1 MPSLLCPNI
10 IFLPFILYIHFT
22 LNDEK
27 CQIILNEKIDKWVG
41 MVYCSISLNLKWRNI
56 KMLEELRQCG
66 VCPFRC
72 KVNRLEGKIGRC
84 GCNDK
89 IKIALA
95 SLHYYEEPCISGN
108 NGSGTVFFSNCNL
121 NCLFCQNYKISQEG
135 KGREVSIEELAD
147 IFLDQQK
154 NGANNI
160 NLVTPT
166 MYAYQIIEALK
177 IAKSKGLIIPVIY
190 NTNGYENVETI
201 KALKGYIDVYL
212 PDLKYYSNEIAVKYS
227 KAPNYFEIATKA
239 ILEMIN
245 QVETPEFNEN
255 GLIKKGV
262 IIRHLVLPGHIQN
275 SKHILKWLKENV
287 NSRAY
292 VSVMAQYF
300 PTYKAKEDKYLN
312 RKLTNK
318 EYSEIEQYL
327 YLLDIENG
335 YMQDLG
341 KHEEEYVPDF

>member
-1 MPSLLCPNI
+1 M
-10 IFLPFILYIHFT
+10 
-22 LNDEK
+22 
-27 CQIILNEKIDKWVG
+27 
-41 MVYCSISLNLKWRNI
+41 
-56 KMLEELRQCG
+56 
-66 VCPFRC
+66 
-72 KVNRLEGKIGRC
+72 EGKIGKC

-95 SLHYYEEPCISGN
+95 SLHYYEEPCISGK

-147 IFLDQQK
+147 IFLNQQK

-239 ILEMIN
+239 
-245 QVETPEFNEN
+245 
-255 GLIKKGV
+255 V